1 MITDTAV
8 LTSDVAPRRTVPERA
23 EPASAR
29 ASDLGALRARFSAL
43 FQRIA
48 DTAAEREHTR
58 TLAYAPILWLK
69 DSGFTALRVPPQW
82 GGSGVSISVF
92 FELFSGPGRGRLKR
106 RPNSAPSFRFHRPI
120 VD

>member
-8 LTSDVAPRRTVPERA
+8 FASDVASRQSLPGRVA
-23 EPASAR
+23 PASAR
-29 ASDLGALRARFSAL
+29 ASDPGALRARFGAL

-69 DSGFTALRVPPQW
+69 DSGFTALRVPPQ
-82 GGSGVSISVF
+82 
-92 FELFSGPGRGRLKR
+92 
-106 RPNSAPSFRFHRPI
+106 
-120 VD
+120 

>member
-8 LTSDVAPRRTVPERA
+8 FASDTA
-23 EPASAR
+23 PASSFAR
-29 ASDLGALRARFSAL
+29 KAQAAPDRVRVSDLSTLRARFNAL

-82 GGSGVSISVF
+82 GGSGVSIPVF
-92 FELFSGPGRGRLKR
+92 FELFQELAAADSNVAQIL
-106 RPNSAPSFRFHRPI
+106 RPHFGFI
-120 VD
+120 D